1 MFPISISQTK
11 SFLGFSAARTSH
23 MRVQMCEIVTHIFAR
38 DPASEFVFIRLIE
51 FQWNISKYRK
61 KSQKIVK
68 MSLNSAGNS
77 QNIIREMKNLFL
89 FSCLSNKLKII

>member
-1 MFPISISQTK
+1 
-11 SFLGFSAARTSH
+11 
-23 MRVQMCEIVTHIFAR
+23 MCEIVTHIFAR

-68 MSLNSAGNS
+68 MSLNAAGNS
-77 QNIIREMKNLFL
+77 QKIIREMKNLFL